1 MAEVC
6 PNCDRGSFDSIAHHW
21 IASCEAPEFTDS
33 QQSVIEAAIV
43 SGAGF
48 HRTGNS
54 SGNYALEIVVDDWE
68 VATSIE
74 GLLEVHACSID
85 ERSRVNS
92 MDGQETE
99 WVIRVRASNRLSEL
113 RERWVDDLGQRW
125 LPDDFEISP
134 RFARYWLYFAGE
146 RRTPPHLDHPAI
158 VLELAGSMNRW
169 TDFVRQFSESDGRF
183 DARLWDGG
191 VLIENTA
198 KLFEYTGIQRAMPLS
213 ADNSTNSP
221 ITETDGLAKAHRT
234 NPTETAIDAPRDEPL
249 LPEEP
254 MVDIHSVPHLNEVLT
269 GFAQRLSALSQSM
282 PADQQAGVAELSKD
296 PREQRLDRLEAD
308 LEEVRDLFAFDEGN
322 GDDDS

>member
-1 MAEVC
+1 
-6 PNCDRGSFDSIAHHW
+6 
-21 IASCEAPEFTDS
+21 
-33 QQSVIEAAIV
+33 
-43 SGAGF
+43 
-48 HRTGNS
+48 
-54 SGNYALEIVVDDWE
+54 
-68 VATSIE
+68 
-74 GLLEVHACSID
+74 
-85 ERSRVNS
+85 
-92 MDGQETE
+92 
-99 WVIRVRASNRLSEL
+99 
-113 RERWVDDLGQRW
+113 
-125 LPDDFEISP
+125 
-134 RFARYWLYFAGE
+134 
-146 RRTPPHLDHPAI
+146 
-158 VLELAGSMNRW
+158 MNRW
-169 TDFVRQFSESDGRF
+169 TDFVRQFNETDGRF

-221 ITETDGLAKAHRT
+221 PISEIDGLAKAHRT

-269 GFAQRLSALSQSM
+269 GFAQRLSSLSQAM

-296 PREQRLDRLEAD
+296 PTEQRLDRLEAD

>member
-1 MAEVC
+1 
-6 PNCDRGSFDSIAHHW
+6 
-21 IASCEAPEFTDS
+21 
-33 QQSVIEAAIV
+33 
-43 SGAGF
+43 
-48 HRTGNS
+48 
-54 SGNYALEIVVDDWE
+54 LEIVVDDWE

-85 ERSRVNS
+85 ERSRVNGV
-92 MDGQETE
+92 DGQETE
-99 WVIRVRASNRLSEL
+99 WVIRVRASDRLSEL
-113 RERWVDDLGQRW
+113 RDRWVDDLGQRW

-169 TDFVRQFSESDGRF
+169 TDFVRKFNEADGRF

-198 KLFEYTGIQRAMPLS
+198 KLFEFTGIERAMPLS
-213 ADNSTNSP
+213 ADDSANSPP

-234 NPTETAIDAPRDEPL
+234 NPTETAVDAPRDEPL

-269 GFAQRLSALSQSM
+269 GFAQRLSALSQAM

-308 LEEVRDLFAFDEGN
+308 LKEVRDLFAFDEEN
-322 GDDDS
+322 GGDGS